1 MSYNNQPRQSPS
13 WTQGYD
19 VFVDGKLDITWVA
32 DKAQQF
38 AIFLDK
44 TTLSGT
50 QLRAFYNEFIRI
62 RDIQSSPIEKQILI
76 KLLAAKINY
85 RGSGKNA
92 EIPSALI
99 RFIESIVIQID
110 SDFDR
115 FKQACYVMEAI
126 VGFFP
131 KK

>member
-1 MSYNNQPRQSPS
+1 MNYNNQPRQGSS
-13 WTQGYD
+13 WTQGYN

-76 KLLAAKINY
+76 KLLAAKISY
-85 RGSGKNA
+85 RHTAKSTD
-92 EIPSALI
+92 IPQELL
-99 RFIESIVIQID
+99 RLIESIVEQID
-110 SDFDR
+110 GDVER